1 VGGEQPSIGAGRA
14 TTEDAAELALDDED
28 VEFEES
34 EGNDPTDVSESRF
47 RESSETAALG
57 DIYQRVN
64 QLVPVDQDLLT
75 LEVGTSA
82 VDGLRTLDEHRY
94 SQAPV
99 MNDQYC
105 IGVFSYRSFARTVA
119 YFPGGKSEVAQITVE
134 DCIEKLPYVRLE
146 DSIEDIFDALD
157 QHNAVLVG
165 EPTRLRAI
173 ASPMDALLYL
183 YGIANGYVLIRQIEL
198 GLRHVIRLSTNP
210 ETLAKCIDAAVAQKY
225 IQHDRDV
232 PERLEEMEFADLS
245 SILTSGRTWEPFAP
259 FLGRNLDHV
268 KSRLE
273 TPAPILN
280 PLSTGEC
287 GGVETQILT
296 SMFSSGTPSMSAATW
311 AMIV

>member
-1 VGGEQPSIGAGRA
+1 MGAGDETA
-14 TTEDAAELALDDED
+14 EDAARLALEDED
-28 VEFEES
+28 LELEES

-47 RESSETAALG
+47 REVAETAALG
-57 DIYQRVN
+57 DIYQRVE
-64 QLVPVDQDLLT
+64 QLVPLDQDLLA

-82 VDGLRTLDEHRY
+82 IGGLRILDEHSY

-119 YFPGGKSEVAQITVE
+119 YFPGGKSEVALLTVE

-165 EPTRLRAI
+165 EPSKLRAI

-198 GLRHVIRLSTNP
+198 GLRYVIRLSSNP

-225 IQHDRDV
+225 IQQGREV
-232 PERLEEMEFADLS
+232 PKRLEEMDFSDLS
-245 SILTSGRTWEPFAP
+245 SLLTSGRTWETFAP
-259 FLGRNLDHV
+259 VLGRNLDHV
-268 KSRLE
+268 KSRLA
-273 TPAPILN
+273 PLAPIRNALLHFRRQIRADEYETLAMTRN
-280 PLSTGEC
+280 WLVIRIEAAEMPLS
-287 GGVETQILT
+287 GG
-296 SMFSSGTPSMSAATW
+296 AR
-311 AMIV
+311 